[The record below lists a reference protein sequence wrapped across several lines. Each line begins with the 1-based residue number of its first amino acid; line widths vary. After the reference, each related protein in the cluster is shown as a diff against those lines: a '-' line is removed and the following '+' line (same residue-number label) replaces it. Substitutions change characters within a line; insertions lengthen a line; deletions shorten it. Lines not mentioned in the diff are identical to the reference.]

1 MWKYYADKEGWP
13 VGEAIHFTQRTET
26 AKASSE
32 YKVSTS
38 TSFIHVHGMVFR
50 EAQSLIELKEIMSVT
65 ELVE

>member
-1 MWKYYADKEGWP
+1 M
-13 VGEAIHFTQRTET
+13 GEAIHFTQRTET